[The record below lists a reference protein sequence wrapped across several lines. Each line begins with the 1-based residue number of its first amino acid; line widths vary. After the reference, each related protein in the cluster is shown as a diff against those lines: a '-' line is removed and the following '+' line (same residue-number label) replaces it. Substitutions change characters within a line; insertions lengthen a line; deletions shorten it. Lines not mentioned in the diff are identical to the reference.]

1 MRICFINPHSD
12 PLAKPGEP
20 DSGGQCIVESHLMKH
35 FVKMSPEITV
45 DSFTR
50 MWGDKP
56 EMELIHERAR
66 VIRIVCSGYDFIPKE
81 MLWEHLPEFV
91 DRMLAFWKKEKREY
105 DIYHAHYA
113 DGGKAALITMSK
125 KSAPLVFT
133 AHSLG
138 KIKQKVLPDE
148 RVYRYSL
155 RIPAEEETL
164 ARSSKIIALN
174 KIEAEHYKELYGA
187 TPPKVTT
194 IPNGVETDRYKPAP
208 NRDEIRKKLG
218 WDEKRVVFT
227 IGRIDPRKGFNLLAQ
242 AAGEVMH
249 KLREAGQDVMFLLP
263 GAGKGRTKA
272 ERKVVDEMAEALG
285 DAVSSTTFFPR
296 LSDDELLEY
305 YHAADLFVCPSP
317 YEPFGLVV
325 IEAMACGLPVVA
337 FNSGGPADIIS
348 HGVDGELADIIE
360 GPKSLAKAIVDVLM
374 DEDRRLKMAE
384 RGRKKVEMQ
393 YSWDAV
399 ARSTLDLYQ
408 EVIDA
413 RS

>member
-20 DSGGQCIVESHLMKH
+20 DSGGQCIVESHLMKY
-35 FVKMSPEITV
+35 FVKISPDVTI

-50 MWGDKP
+50 LWGDKP
-56 EMELIHERAR
+56 EVEQIADRAR
-66 VIRIVCSGYDFIPKE
+66 VIRVLCNGQDFIPKE
-81 MLWEHLPEFV
+81 MLWETLPEFV
-91 DRMLAFWKKEKREY
+91 DKMLIRWADEKRQY

-138 KIKQKVLPDE
+138 KLKQMVLPDE
-148 RVYRYSL
+148 KAYRYSV
-155 RIPAEEETL
+155 RIPAEQETL
-164 ARSSKIIALN
+164 AKASRIIALN
-174 KIEAEHYKELYGA
+174 KVEIGHYKELYGI
-187 TPPKVTT
+187 TPPKVRV
-194 IPNGVETDRYKPAP
+194 IPNGVDTEYYKPAP
-208 NRDEIRKKLG
+208 DRDEIRKKLG
-218 WDEKRVVFT
+218 WEGKRVVFT
-227 IGRIDPRKGFNLLAQ
+227 IGRIDARKGFNLLAS
-242 AAGEVMH
+242 AAADVMH
-249 KLREAGQDVMFLLP
+249 QLKEAGKEVLFLLP

-272 ERKVVDEMAEALG
+272 ERVVVDEMAELLG
-285 DAVSSTTFFPR
+285 EAVSSTAFFPR
-296 LSDDELLEY
+296 LSDEELLEY
-305 YHAADLFVCPSP
+305 YRAADLFVCPSP

-325 IEAMACGLPVVA
+325 IEAMACGVPVVS

-348 HGVDGELADIIE
+348 HGVDGELADIVE
-360 GPKSLAKAIVDVLM
+360 GPKSLAKAMVKVLI
-374 DEDRRLKMAE
+374 DEDRRLKMGKM
-384 RGRKKVEMQ
+384 GRKKVEAH

-399 ARSTLDLYQ
+399 ARSTLELYQ